1 MLLSISDEHQQ
12 LHPTLSTQR
21 AAIFLPGSFSGRKGI
36 LPQHAGV
43 RRAGVP
49 RTLLATDNLKQ
60 AQEGDLRLRIILLYK
75 KNKMY
80 QPDLGS

>member
-1 MLLSISDEHQQ
+1 MATPHAQHSASCHIL
-12 LHPTLSTQR
+12 TQ
-21 AAIFLPGSFSGRKGI
+21 ALPGSFSGSKGI

-43 RRAGVP
+43 RRARVP

-60 AQEGDLRLRIILLYK
+60 AQEGDLRLCIILLYK